1 MSSNPQTESSF
12 VSRLPREVR
21 DAIYLELWRS
31 CGLRQHILRL
41 GNMTNSRFY
50 HWQCTME
57 FDVHDRLQRDIE
69 ELRAQLCI
77 PLGQKITRRHDERS
91 TIYGRRLQSPWMN
104 HWPCGERA
112 QKEHGFEAVWGPYT
126 STIPCWLNSPK
137 KNEQGDDGSRLSPY
151 IPMLLSCKF
160 M

>member
-1 MSSNPQTESSF
+1 MSANPQTESPF

-41 GNMTNSRFY
+41 GNMSNKQLC

-57 FDVHDRLQRDIE
+57 FDVHDELQRDIE
-69 ELRAQLCI
+69 ELRVQLGI
-77 PLGQKITRRHDERS
+77 PLGQDIRKCHDERS
-91 TIYGRRLQSPWMN
+91 ILYGRRLQSPWMN
-104 HWPCGERA
+104 HWPCGDRA
-112 QKEHGFEAVWGPYT
+112 QKEYGLDPVRGFHT
-126 STIPCWLNSPK
+126 SSFYCWLNNRK
-137 KNEQGDDGSRLSPY
+137 KNEKDGDESRKSPY
-151 IPMLLSCKF
+151 IPMLLSCKL